1 MRLFRSVVTVSAFT
15 SISRV
20 FGLLREMLMSHF
32 IGAGV
37 IADAFIVAFKF
48 PNFFRRFFAEGA
60 FNAAFVP
67 EFAGILSKHGK
78 PQAYQLAN
86 QVFSWLTVVLCIF
99 VVLVV
104 VFTPSIIHVI
114 APGFCDT
121 PERLNYAIEFTRIT
135 FPYILCISLA
145 ALLAG
150 ILNSLDR
157 FAAAAATPIL
167 LNIFMIIA
175 LLLTVD
181 NAGLALSFGVIIA
194 GIVQL
199 FWLYVVAARNGFKLK
214 LQVPRMNDS
223 VRKILKLMVPGAI
236 GAGVMQINIFID
248 MMLASTLKT
257 GSLAYLYYAD
267 RLNQL
272 PLSIF
277 GVAIGTVLLPS
288 LSKAIRNN
296 AHSEVLV
303 LQEKSMILG
312 LRLSIPAALGLIV
325 LSFPLI
331 SLIYGHGSF
340 TEEDVNFTAPAL
352 AAFALGLPAYVL
364 SKIFT
369 TCFFAAQNTKTP
381 LKIGLITVVLNL
393 ILNLFFIQYFQH
405 VGLALATGISAWVQ
419 AALLLFV
426 LSRKKMISFS
436 KSFFRDVIY
445 VVIASILMAAVITE
459 IVNLYALPGSF
470 LKAIFYVIALVFVGV
485 LVYGVIYQIFIWVDK
500 TYCCKNTCAQ

>member
-1 MRLFRSVVTVSAFT
+1 MRLIRSVVTVGGFT

-32 IGAGV
+32 IGASV

-67 EFAGILSKHGK
+67 EFAGVLSNRGK
-78 PQAYQLAN
+78 PEAYQLAN
-86 QVFSWLTVVLCIF
+86 QVFSWLTFVLCIF
-99 VVLVV
+99 VGLVV
-104 VFTPSIIHVI
+104 IFTPSIIHII

-175 LLLTVD
+175 LLLAVD

-194 GIVQL
+194 GVVQL
-199 FWLYVVAARNGFKLK
+199 LWLYFVAARNGFKLI
-214 LQVPRMNDS
+214 LQVPRLSDS

-288 LSKAIRNN
+288 LSKSIRNN
-296 AHSEVLV
+296 ARAEALV
-303 LQEKSMILG
+303 LQEKSMLLG
-312 LRLSIPAALGLIV
+312 LRLSVPAALGLIV

-331 SLIYGHGSF
+331 SVIYGHGSF
-340 TEEDVNFTAPAL
+340 TEADVKLTAPAL
-352 AAFALGLPAYVL
+352 AAFSLGLPAYVL

-381 LKIGLITVVLNL
+381 LKIGLITVLLNL
-393 ILNLFFIQYFQH
+393 MLNLFFIRYFQH
-405 VGLALATGISAWVQ
+405 IGLALATGISAWAQ
-419 AALLLFV
+419 AALLLFI
-426 LSRKKMISFS
+426 LYKKNMISFS
-436 KSFFRDVIY
+436 KSFFKDVAY
-445 VVIASILMAAVITE
+445 VVIASILMVVVIVK
-459 IVNLYALPGSF
+459 IGGLYALPSSF
-470 LKAIFYVIALVFVGV
+470 LKEIFYVIGLVFIGV
-485 LVYGVIYQIFIWVDK
+485 LTYGIFYKMFVWIDK
-500 TYCCKNTCAQ
+500 FYCCKNTYAQ

>member
-32 IGAGV
+32 IGASV
-37 IADAFIVAFKF
+37 VADAFIVAFKF

-67 EFAGILSKHGK
+67 EFAGVLSNQGK

-86 QVFSWLTVVLCIF
+86 QVFSWLTVVLCVF
-99 VVLVV
+99 VALVV
-104 VFTPSIIHVI
+104 IFTPAIIHII

-199 FWLYVVAARNGFKLK
+199 IWLYMVAARNGFKLK
-214 LQVPRMNDS
+214 LQVPRLNDS

-248 MMLASTLKT
+248 MMLASTLQT

-288 LSKAIRNN
+288 LSKSIRNN
-296 AHSEVLV
+296 AHAEVFV
-303 LQEKSMILG
+303 LQEKSMLLG
-312 LRLSIPAALGLIV
+312 LRLSLPAALGLIV

-340 TEEDVNFTAPAL
+340 TEEDVNLTAPAL

-381 LKIGLITVVLNL
+381 LKIGLITVFLNL
-393 ILNLFFIQYFQH
+393 MLNLFFIQYFQH

-419 AALLLFV
+419 SALLLFV
-426 LSRKKMISFS
+426 LSKKNMISFS

-445 VVIASILMAAVITE
+445 VVIASILMAVVIVK
-459 IVNLYALPGSF
+459 IGHLYALPSSF
-470 LKAIFYVIALVFVGV
+470 LKAIFYVVGLVFVGV
-485 LVYGVIYQIFIWVDK
+485 LVYGALYKIFIWVDK
-500 TYCCKNTCAQ
+500 AYCCKNTCAQ